1 MRNPENIGEAGSA
14 DIISVTFWG
23 NHYFKNTQGNK
34 VLYGTELRTD
44 VFRVI
49 SPEEAANLD
58 ILLDI
63 TWTIVFIILCFC
75 VIGAQ
80 LPTWMFIN
88 SLSLIAHT
96 TLLNSVMPPSIFYIF
111 SKYLNLVRFN
121 SPGFNEHIEE
131 TYDVHDYAID

>member
-1 MRNPENIGEAGSA
+1 MRNPENIGETGSA

-44 VFRVI
+44 VFRII

-58 ILLDI
+58 ILLGI
-63 TWTIVFIILCFC
+63 TWTAVLIILCLGI
-75 VIGAQ
+75 VGAQ

-88 SLSLIAHT
+88 SLSLIVHT
-96 TLLNSVMPPSIFYIF
+96 TLLNSVMPPSIFYVF
-111 SKYLNLVRFN
+111 
-121 SPGFNEHIEE
+121 
-131 TYDVHDYAID
+131 